1 MARRSIERW
10 SDAVYRAPNA
20 SFDNVCLPASSRVS
34 KGEKRTFVLWIT
46 RFNVGLGL
54 IVCRQPSAA
63 MDHPKNITDRR
74 TVSLEVITTTVAAS
88 EILVAVSVHPLTAC
102 LPHGFERTD
111 IIILDWIIAAS
122 AAHRPLSLAN

>member
-1 MARRSIERW
+1 
-10 SDAVYRAPNA
+10 
-20 SFDNVCLPASSRVS
+20 
-34 KGEKRTFVLWIT
+34 
-46 RFNVGLGL
+46 
-54 IVCRQPSAA
+54 

-102 LPHGFERTD
+102 LPHGFERAD

>member
-34 KGEKRTFVLWIT
+34 NGETRTFVLWIT
-46 RFNVGLGL
+46 PFNEGLGL
-54 IVCRQPSAA
+54 NVCGQAA
-63 MDHPKNITDRR
+63 MKHPKNIADRR
-74 TVSLEVITTTVAAS
+74 TVSLAAITTTVAAS
-88 EILVAVSVHPLTAC
+88 RILVAASVHPSTAR

-122 AAHRPLSLAN
+122 AARRTLSFAN